1 MANDPI
7 SKWANEAQRKESLR
21 YEQNKINKKKQI
33 MSALPFNL
41 NATTTKRAVGE
52 KVEYITPGA
61 HECKIT
67 GLTTSDQLEDY
78 KGSPFIQ
85 YSVTSNGK
93 VGRCRFW
100 VVKETDKQSTQEWKS
115 KQIKDFLVN
124 SGVQDFSDDSKAMNS
139 AIGNSLMVTFI
150 SEEYISK
157 NRDNQ
162 EPVIRTATKYRWSA
176 KSGGKCTYNNDM
188 NQTLTDEQMA
198 DFSKQHSDWSNAN
211 SSMSASAA
219 DDDMPF

>member
-1 MANDPI
+1 M
-7 SKWANEAQRKESLR
+7 
-21 YEQNKINKKKQI
+21 
-33 MSALPFNL
+33 ALPFNL
-41 NATTTKRAVGE
+41 NATTTKRAKGE

-67 GLTTSDQLEDY
+67 GLTTSDQLDDY

-85 YSVTSNGK
+85 YAVTSNGK

-100 VVKETDKQSTQEWKS
+100 VVKETDKQSTQEWKT

-124 SGVQDFSDDSKAMNS
+124 AGVKDFSDDSKAMND

-157 NRDNQ
+157 NRDNE

-188 NQTLTDEQMA
+188 NQTLNDEQMA

-211 SSMSASAA
+211 NSMSATAN

>member
-1 MANDPI
+1 
-7 SKWANEAQRKESLR
+7 
-21 YEQNKINKKKQI
+21 

-67 GLTTSDQLEDY
+67 GLTTSEQLEDY

-85 YSVTSNGK
+85 YAVTSNGK

-124 SGVQDFSDDSKAMNS
+124 SGVQDFSDDSKAMND

-211 SSMSASAA
+211 SSMNAAAS

>member
-1 MANDPI
+1 
-7 SKWANEAQRKESLR
+7 
-21 YEQNKINKKKQI
+21 

-41 NATTTKRAVGE
+41 NTTTTGRAKGE
-52 KVEYITPGA
+52 KVEYITTGA

-67 GLTTSDQLEDY
+67 GLTTSEQLEDY

-85 YSVTSNGK
+85 YAVTSNGK

-124 SGVQDFSDDSKAMNS
+124 AGVKDFSDDSKAMND
-139 AIGNSLMVTFI
+139 AIGKSLMITFI
-150 SEEYISK
+150 SEEYIGINK
-157 NRDNQ
+157 ENQ

-188 NQTLTDEQMA
+188 NQTLSDEQMSE
-198 DFSKQHSDWSNAN
+198 FSKKHSEWSSAN
-211 SSMSASAA
+211 SSMAASS
-219 DDDMPF
+219 DDEDMPF

>member
-1 MANDPI
+1 
-7 SKWANEAQRKESLR
+7 
-21 YEQNKINKKKQI
+21 
-33 MSALPFNL
+33 MSTLPFNL
-41 NATTTKRAVGE
+41 NTTTTGRAKGE

-61 HECKIT
+61 YECKIT

-85 YSVTSNGK
+85 YAVTSNGK

-100 VVKETDKQSTQEWKS
+100 AVKQTDKPSTQEWKT

-124 SGVQDFSDDSKAMNS
+124 AGVKDFSDDSKAMND

-150 SEEYISK
+150 SEEYIGI

-162 EPVIRTATKYRWSA
+162 EPVIRTSTKYRWSA
-176 KSGGKCTYNNDM
+176 KSGGKCTYNHDM

-198 DFSKQHSDWSNAN
+198 EFSNKHASWGRANA
-211 SSMSASAA
+211 AVQDAA
-219 DDDMPF
+219 TDEDMPF

>member
-1 MANDPI
+1 
-7 SKWANEAQRKESLR
+7 
-21 YEQNKINKKKQI
+21 

-41 NATTTKRAVGE
+41 NTTTTGRAKGE
-52 KVEYITPGA
+52 KVEYITTGA

-67 GLTTSDQLEDY
+67 GLTTSEQLEDY

-85 YSVTSNGK
+85 YAVTSNGK

-124 SGVQDFSDDSKAMNS
+124 AGVKDFSDDSKAMND
-139 AIGNSLMVTFI
+139 AIGKSLMITFI
-150 SEEYISK
+150 SEEYIGINK
-157 NRDNQ
+157 ENQ

-176 KSGGKCTYNNDM
+176 KSGGKCTYNHDM
-188 NQTLTDEQMA
+188 NQTLSDEKMA
-198 DFSKQHSDWSNAN
+198 EFSKKHSEWSSAN
-211 SSMSASAA
+211 SSMAASS
-219 DDDMPF
+219 DDEDMPF

>member
-1 MANDPI
+1 MN
-7 SKWANEAQRKESLR
+7 
-21 YEQNKINKKKQI
+21 
-33 MSALPFNL
+33 ALPFNL
-41 NATTTKRAVGE
+41 NTTTSGRAQGE

-67 GLTTSDQLEDY
+67 GLTTSDQLEGY

-85 YSVTSNGK
+85 YAVTSSGK

-100 VVKETDKQSTQEWKS
+100 IVKETDKQSTQEWKT
-115 KQIKDFLVN
+115 KQIKDFLIN
-124 SGVQDFSDDSKAMNS
+124 AGVKDFSDDSRAMNA

-150 SEEYISK
+150 SEEYIGK
-157 NRDNQ
+157 NRDNE

-188 NQTLTDEQMA
+188 NQTLTDEQMSE
-198 DFSKQHSDWSNAN
+198 FSMKHSEWSK
-211 SSMSASAA
+211 SMAEISGIPNGNKMSDT
-219 DDDMPF
+219 DDEDMPF

>member
-1 MANDPI
+1 
-7 SKWANEAQRKESLR
+7 
-21 YEQNKINKKKQI
+21 
-33 MSALPFNL
+33 MSVLPFNL
-41 NATTTKRAVGE
+41 NTTTTGKAKGE
-52 KVEYITPGA
+52 RVEYITPGA

-100 VVKETDKQSTQEWKS
+100 AVKQTDKPSTKEWKT
-115 KQIKDFLVN
+115 KQIKDFLIN
-124 SGVQDFSDDSKAMNS
+124 SGVKDFGDDSKAMND
-139 AIGNSLMVTFI
+139 AIGKSLMITFI
-150 SEEYISK
+150 SEEYIGI

-176 KSGGKCTYNNDM
+176 KSGGKCTYNADM
-188 NQTLTDEQMA
+188 NQELNTEQMSE
-198 DFSKQHSDWSNAN
+198 FSMKHSEWSKAN
-211 SSMSASAA
+211 SVAQTTAN
-219 DDDMPF
+219 DEDMPF